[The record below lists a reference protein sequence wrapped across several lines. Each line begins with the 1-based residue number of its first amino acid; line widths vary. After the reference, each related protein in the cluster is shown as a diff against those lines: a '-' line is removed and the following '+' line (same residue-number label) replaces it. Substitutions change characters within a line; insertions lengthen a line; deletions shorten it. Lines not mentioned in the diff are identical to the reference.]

1 MCRYRC
7 AVLTNPRYTFGVN
20 NSLARSATTSNTGTA
35 VVIAMALPCL
45 LTAFALLGACDART
59 PSDPITAAVASPA
72 RPATDR
78 DRDSHRKPAEVLR
91 FFDVTPGMSVLEMF
105 SGGGYYV
112 EVLARIVGPDGT
124 VYAHNNAAHRG
135 FLGDAITMRFRDQ
148 RLENVI
154 RVDAEAEA
162 VQLPPA
168 SLDAAFLILAYHD
181 VYVRPDQNWPAIDH
195 EAMLDNVFTALKP
208 GAILGVVDHIAR
220 PGGDPA
226 EVATALHRID
236 EGVVIRDIEQAGF
249 VLEDRSGILR
259 NPTDDYQKRVFDPQI
274 RGRTDRFVLRFRK
287 PR

>member
-1 MCRYRC
+1 MRRHRC
-7 AVLTNPRYTFGVN
+7 AVLTSPRYTCRVN
-20 NSLARSATTSNTGTA
+20 NSLVRIATAADTGTA
-35 VVIAMALPCL
+35 GVVAVALPCL
-45 LTAFALLGACDART
+45 LIAFALLGACDART
-59 PSDPITAAVASPA
+59 PSDPIDAAVASPA

-78 DRDSHRKPAEVLR
+78 DRDFNRKPAEVLR
-91 FFDVTPGMSVLEMF
+91 FFAVRPGMTVLEMF

-112 EVLARIVGPDGT
+112 EVLARIVGPGGT

-135 FLGDAITMRFRDQ
+135 FLADAIALRFRDR
-148 RLENVI
+148 RLANVI

-162 VQLPPA
+162 IQFPPA
-168 SLDAAFLILAYHD
+168 SLDGAFLILAYHD
-181 VYVRPDQNWPAIDH
+181 VYVRPDRNWPAIDH
-195 EAMLDNVFTALKP
+195 AAMLRAVFAALKP

-226 EVATALHRID
+226 EIATALHRVD

-249 VLEDRSGILR
+249 VLEERSGILR
-259 NPTDDYQKRVFDPQI
+259 NPADDYDKRVFEPQV